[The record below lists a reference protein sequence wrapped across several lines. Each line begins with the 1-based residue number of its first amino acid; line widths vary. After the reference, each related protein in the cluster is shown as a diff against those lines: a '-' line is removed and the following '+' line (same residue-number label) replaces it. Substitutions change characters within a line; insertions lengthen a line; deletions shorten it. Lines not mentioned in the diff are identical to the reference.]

1 MEGGVAD
8 LNKENKENKEK
19 MDRKMNNFSKIVGK
33 NNNIY
38 NKFDESSAS

>member
-1 MEGGVAD
+1 
-8 LNKENKENKEK
+8 

-38 NKFDESSAS
+38 NKFDESSASQNYLSFSNKFNSKNFE